1 MIYINRGTIPKI
13 PDTNDTDIYAEVD
26 TGLVSLRQH
35 NTERPDTPDHIE
47 VRVEDIPKLIGIL
60 RGVVAH
66 SKREQDTA
74 DA

>member
-35 NTERPDTPDHIE
+35 NTER
-47 VRVEDIPKLIGIL
+47 
-60 RGVVAH
+60 H
-66 SKREQDTA
+66 SKREQDIA